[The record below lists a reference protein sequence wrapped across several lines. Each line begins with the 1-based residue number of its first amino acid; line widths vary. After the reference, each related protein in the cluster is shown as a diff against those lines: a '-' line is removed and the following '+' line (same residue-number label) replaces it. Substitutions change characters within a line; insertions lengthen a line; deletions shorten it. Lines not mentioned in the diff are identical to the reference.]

1 MASTFPWWLAPCLM
15 ALLFVLCASST
26 PTNETAKLTQGRLVV
41 HGNAAI
47 ASTDENFI
55 CATIDWWPSEKCDYG
70 SCSWG
75 EASILNLQL
84 SNPILLNAVKAFS
97 PLKLRL
103 GGSLDDMVIY
113 QENPSQ
119 PCGPFVVN
127 TSALFGF
134 SNGCLSLARWDELN
148 KFFTESGAAVV
159 FGLNALNGR
168 VTLRWFLRGPWNY
181 HNAES
186 LIRYTANKGY
196 NNIYGWELG
205 NELSGKGYRA
215 RVHASQYA
223 KDVITLKSLV
233 KRIYEAQQKKP
244 LVIAPGGNYEEKWFR
259 EFIDKTKPSSSL
271 DVITHHIYSLG
282 AGNDEHLVA
291 KILDPS
297 YLDVVGSLFSNM
309 NRLIKSTN
317 TSATAWI
324 GEAGG
329 AYNSGHNLV
338 TNSFVSSFWY
348 LDQLALSAKYN
359 TKSFCRQSLVG
370 GNYGLL
376 DTTTFRPNPDYYSAL
391 LWHRLMGP
399 KVLST
404 NFQGSKKIRAYA
416 HCAKDFHGITLLLLN
431 LNQMTTTQVQVSS
444 KGANYQREEY
454 HLTAEYG
461 NLHTQTVLLNGN
473 ALLLDSLNGIPM
485 MEPTKVDGSQPIE
498 VAPLSIVFVRMPDF
512 PARACL

>member
-26 PTNETAKLTQGRLVV
+26 PTNGTAKLTQGRLVV

-84 SNPILLNAVKAFS
+84 SNTVLLNAVKAFS

-168 VTLRWFLRGPWNY
+168 VTLRD
-181 HNAES
+181 
-186 LIRYTANKGY
+186 
-196 NNIYGWELG
+196 G

-215 RVHASQYA
+215 RVHALQYA

-233 KRIYEAQQKKP
+233 KRIYKAQQKKP

-282 AGNDEHLVA
+282 AGNDEHLVE

-309 NRLIKSTN
+309 NRLIKSTG

-416 HCAKDFHGITLLLLN
+416 HCAKDFHGISLLLLN
-431 LNQMTTTQVQVSS
+431 LNRMTTTQVRVSS

-473 ALLLDSLNGIPM
+473 ALLLDSLNSIPI